1 MKGWIILAIIAGTLY
16 YLYTETDTLD
26 EPIAEVQ
33 GIYQQAEDKLDSMTG
48 TQIQRIDDRVD
59 LLKTDIADRLSTTE
73 QQALKLITQSQ
84 AKLDDFK
91 DEFCGS
97 GANSH
102 SAFSKENQTY
112 ICDKLN

>member
-1 MKGWIILAIIAGTLY
+1 MKGWIILAIIGGILY

-26 EPIAEVQ
+26 EPIAEVE
-33 GIYQQAEDKLDSMTG
+33 GIFQQAENKLDSMTG
-48 TQIQRIDDRVD
+48 TQIQRIDDKVD
-59 LLKTDIADRLSTTE
+59 LLKTDIADRLSASE
-73 QQALKLITQSQ
+73 QQALKLITHSQ
-84 AKLDDFK
+84 TKLDEFK
-91 DEFCGS
+91 DEFCSS

>member
-1 MKGWIILAIIAGTLY
+1 MKGWIILAIIAGILY
-16 YLYTETDTLD
+16 YLYTETNTLD

-48 TQIQRIDDRVD
+48 TQIQRLDDKVD
-59 LLKTDIADRLSTTE
+59 LLKTDIADRLSATE
-73 QQALKLITQSQ
+73 QQALQLITQSQ
-84 AKLDDFK
+84 AKLDDYK
-91 DEFCGS
+91 DEFCGN
-97 GANSH
+97 GASRH

>member
-1 MKGWIILAIIAGTLY
+1 MKGWIILAIIGGILY
-16 YLYTETDTLD
+16 YLYTQTDTLD
-26 EPIAEVQ
+26 EPISEVQ

-73 QQALKLITQSQ
+73 QQALKVITESQ
-84 AKLDDFK
+84 AKLNDFK
-91 DEFCGS
+91 GEFCGS
-97 GANSH
+97 GASSH